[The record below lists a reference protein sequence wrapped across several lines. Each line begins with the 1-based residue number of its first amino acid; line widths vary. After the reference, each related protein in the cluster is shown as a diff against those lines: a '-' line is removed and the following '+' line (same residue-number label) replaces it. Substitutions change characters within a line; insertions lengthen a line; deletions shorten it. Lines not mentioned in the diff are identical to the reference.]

1 MRDSLRDPKKQFYQF
16 QDQIQDR
23 FITIREEI
31 GEKTKIDQ
39 WKNTSKYDFHKIQ
52 NQIEKLVSEIKKIPK

>member
-1 MRDSLRDPKKQFYQF
+1 MRDPLRDPKKQFYQF

-39 WKNTSKYDFHKIQ
+39 WKNTLKYDFHKIQ